1 MYNET
6 LAYITS
12 FFAMLFTFSSYF
24 FKKKSMYLLF
34 QFTAII
40 FLILS
45 YFFSLEYVAMIGIS
59 IGLIRTLTF
68 FIYEEKGKV
77 APLWWPFLFSALT
90 IAAYF
95 VGSELKGDARSYYD
109 ILYIIGLIMF
119 AFAFRIRDIRIVRY
133 LSVPALAIS
142 ALYNLLIHAPIF
154 TTLDYTFELIANVT
168 SIIIYSKLF
177 NKPQI
182 IPIKK
187 ENTDETN

>member
-6 LAYITS
+6 LAYVTS
-12 FFAMLFTFSSYF
+12 FCAMFLTFSSYF
-24 FKKKSMYLLF
+24 CKKKSMYLFF

-45 YFFSLEYVAMIGIS
+45 YLFSLEYVAMIGIS

-68 FIYEEKGKV
+68 FIYEQKGLV
-77 APLWWPFLFSALT
+77 APLYWPFIFSVLT
-90 IAAYF
+90 IIAYF

-109 ILYIIGLIMF
+109 ILYIIGLIIF

-133 LSVPALAIS
+133 LSLPALAIS

-154 TTLDYTFELIANVT
+154 TTLDYTFELIANIVA
-168 SIIIYSKLF
+168 IVIYSNIFSKT
-177 NKPQI
+177 QI

-187 ENTDETN
+187 ENTDENN